1 MNSSV
6 ALAAAAAILVAIPGP
21 NVALTI
27 ANSIRYGLRAGIIT
41 VAGAVIGVGL
51 QLALVVFGLAA
62 LLELFASAL
71 LWVKWLGVA
80 YLLWLGIRT
89 WREPAEKLDEVRAE
103 PMLFGNACLI
113 AVLNPKTLMF
123 NAAFLPQFVP
133 PDAGIADLLQA
144 AAILLTVIFL
154 GDMLWALFASRARLV
169 LQRYSALRNR
179 LAGAFL
185 VFAAAG
191 LALTRR

>member
-179 LAGAFL
+179 LAGAFV

>member
-71 LWVKWLGVA
+71 LWVNWLGVA